1 MIRRGRESIVFL
13 PRRRRFLPVLDLRA
27 RFSHFSL
34 SLTSP
39 SGRNLITNV
48 VKLGDSSVGA
58 GIRRVAEK
66 RSTYTFRLRSAFE
79 VCALAFLIVLPPLR
93 GTPPPEGELEKGRI
107 IPRVECRDDRGESYA
122 LYLPSG
128 YDPAKAWPVLVLF
141 DSGARGELAAN
152 AFRQGAERR
161 GFILAGS
168 NTARNGPWEPI
179 IRAARAVVRD
189 VAGRFTIDA
198 GRLYAAG
205 FSGGARAAS
214 LFSKMIEKPVAG
226 LIGCGAGLAPSTPPS
241 QIKPSVYVGTVGD
254 ADFNFQEVRSL
265 DAALDEAGVLHR
277 IFYFEGRHDWPA
289 PDLCARTLDWLDVAA
304 MASGARPKDGAFL
317 NEVFAREVQ
326 EAETLAGAGRGSQAA
341 DACDAILAFF
351 GGLLDTSALAAKT
364 ARLKE
369 SKDFER
375 GRKEDRKRAE
385 LESATAAGF
394 RDGLRAIAEIPALG
408 PELLRIRSG
417 LRIGIWK
424 SEAASGPTPEDRALA
439 ARLLFQLAL
448 DAGRLGREA
457 YRQKAMGKAAALL
470 EIAADACP
478 PRAGP
483 YPYFLFDYARVLALT
498 GDKDKA
504 LDYLELAVAAGFS
517 DAGELESEEDFKSI
531 RDTPRFRD
539 LLAKLKSRLPDD

>member
-1 MIRRGRESIVFL
+1 MKPPGS
-13 PRRRRFLPVLDLRA
+13 
-27 RFSHFSL
+27 
-34 SLTSP
+34 
-39 SGRNLITNV
+39 
-48 VKLGDSSVGA
+48 
-58 GIRRVAEK
+58 
-66 RSTYTFRLRSAFE
+66 RLRSAFE
-79 VCALAFLIVLPPLR
+79 ACALAALIVLPPLR
-93 GTPPPEGELEKGRI
+93 GAPLPDGEIETGRI
-107 IPRVECRDDRGESYA
+107 IPRVECRDDPGESYA

-128 YDPAKAWPVLVLF
+128 YDPAKAWPLLVLF

-152 AFRQGAERR
+152 AFREGAERR
-161 GFILAGS
+161 GFILAAS
-168 NTARNGPWEPI
+168 NTCRNGPWEPV

-189 VAGRFTIDA
+189 ISGRFTIDA

-214 LFSKMIEKPVAG
+214 LLSRMIEKPVAG
-226 LIGCGAGLAPSTPPS
+226 LIGCGAGLAPSTVPS
-241 QIKPSVYVGTVGD
+241 QIKPSVYIGTVGD
-254 ADFNFQEVRSL
+254 ADFNFQEMRRL

-289 PDLCARTLDWLDVAA
+289 PGLCARTLDWLDVAA
-304 MASGARPKDGAFL
+304 MASGGKPKDAAL
-317 NEVFAREVQ
+317 LDEIFAREFQ
-326 EAETLAGAGRGSQAA
+326 EAEALEGAGRIPAAA
-341 DACDAILAFF
+341 DACDALLAFF

-394 RDGLRAIAEIPALG
+394 RDGLRAVAEAPSLG
-408 PELLRIRSG
+408 PELLRIRRG

-424 SEAASGPTPEDRALA
+424 SEAASGRTPEDRALA
-439 ARLLFQLAL
+439 GRLLFQLAL

-457 YRQKAMGKAAALL
+457 SGQKALGKAAALL

-478 PRAGP
+478 PQAGP
-483 YPYFLFDYARVLALT
+483 YPYFLFDYACVLALT
-498 GDKDKA
+498 GDKNKA

-517 DAGELESEEDFKSI
+517 DAAELESEEDFQNI

-539 LLAKLKSRLPDD
+539 LMAKLTKPGEK